1 MSEIAARPPSVD
13 ALARSIASTGL
24 PHPLCVDAARQAIAE
39 GDPSRAAEIANAIA
53 AALLVPVVNATGVI
67 AHTNLGRSPVK
78 VDRAPRAQN
87 LEFDLES
94 GQRGSRQIGIGR
106 LIARAVGAEDAIVVN
121 NNAAAVLLV
130 LAALA
135 DGRDVA
141 VSRGESVEIGGGF
154 RIPEVL
160 EQSGARLVDVGTTNR
175 TRVADYRKA
184 LTKRGNDIALVLKVH
199 PSNYRVEGFVETTP
213 VEQLA
218 ELGVPVVADIG
229 SGLIDANFP
238 WLTDGPPAWLSGEP
252 AARQTLA
259 AGADLVTFSADKLL
273 GGPQAGV
280 IAGRADLIATCARH
294 PLMRALRPGGLVLE
308 SLHGTMLAYLSRDAS
323 RIPFWRMATA
333 SLDSLRTRAN
343 DVVTAA
349 NCGRVVE
356 CASLPGAGSTPGAT
370 IASVGVAID
379 GDRTER
385 LRRHS
390 PPVIARVHDD
400 VTILDLRTVDP
411 ADDIVIVNALRSLG

>member
-1 MSEIAARPPSVD
+1 
-13 ALARSIASTGL
+13 
-24 PHPLCVDAARQAIAE
+24 
-39 GDPSRAAEIANAIA
+39 
-53 AALLVPVVNATGVI
+53 
-67 AHTNLGRSPVK
+67 
-78 VDRAPRAQN
+78 
-87 LEFDLES
+87 
-94 GQRGSRQIGIGR
+94 
-106 LIARAVGAEDAIVVN
+106 
-121 NNAAAVLLV
+121 
-130 LAALA
+130 
-135 DGRDVA
+135 
-141 VSRGESVEIGGGF
+141 
-154 RIPEVL
+154 
-160 EQSGARLVDVGTTNR
+160 
-175 TRVADYRKA
+175 
-184 LTKRGNDIALVLKVH
+184 
-199 PSNYRVEGFVETTP
+199 
-213 VEQLA
+213 
-218 ELGVPVVADIG
+218 VPVVADIG